1 LIIFI
6 FFIKFILKYF
16 IHYKMSSYWRN
27 DEKIPMKQTQTAIP
41 STNGLSYSGTAG
53 QGGKRVDF
61 EVPQNI
67 KFMDGK
73 NSYLN
78 FDVKLSPDVA
88 VGVTR
93 LSLDPFIGG
102 QSLIKNIRIYSG
114 NRGVLLESIE
124 DYDAKV
130 SLEYSYD
137 QDESIRKMRA
147 LKEGSLVET
156 PLSRGTA
163 GTSVSNN
170 IDISTNPYFVQE
182 LQPAGR
188 DYDATDFTTA
198 KVSLP
203 LHTGIFADSEKI
215 FPCMLT
221 GGLYVEIDLQDCARC
236 VVQLDSVN
244 RHRRM
249 KQNPLIRGSDV
260 DGGAFAIG
268 ATDFTEIYL
277 ALDNNMTAADVCP
290 FVKGE
295 KIGICSAT
303 DPTAQPSLT
312 INGGTADQGF
322 PTVVSVTT
330 ENNAADV
337 AFVKIT
343 TTAFRNSAVGTGVAI
358 TTDAFILYS
367 AALDRE
373 RVQYADRTVNL
384 IPAITAYS
392 ASYTVSNLELV
403 VQQVELDPR
412 YEAGMVSKMKEGG
425 VIEMDI
431 LSATNYKH
439 SVLSSNRN
447 ATLNL
452 PLSNTRAK
460 SIFAIPTDA
469 TSYNVPQRIAGLSA
483 TYDEERLAMDGRL
496 NSIRSGKVGCID
508 KLTSYQWLIDDKLT
522 PQRPI
527 DVSKING
534 AKSISAQPLIEL
546 EKSLNQAKIVARSFC
561 DFNRN
566 FVVSRAYALND
577 GVMDLNNKSNQLQLV
592 YNERTVAGVDE
603 PPTKDKLFLCF
614 VYHLRRIS
622 IKGDSV
628 SVTL

>member
-1 LIIFI
+1 
-6 FFIKFILKYF
+6 
-16 IHYKMSSYWRN
+16 MSSYWRN

-61 EVPQNI
+61 EVPPNI

-78 FDVKLSPDVA
+78 FDVKLTPDVA
-88 VGVTR
+88 VGTTR
-93 LSLDPFIGG
+93 LTLDPFIGG
-102 QSLIKNIRIYSG
+102 QSLIRNIRIYSG

-130 SLEYSYD
+130 SMEYSYD
-137 QDESIRKMRA
+137 QDESLRKMRA

-163 GTSVSNN
+163 GTSVSTN
-170 IDISTNPYFVQE
+170 IDISTNPYFSGSGT
-182 LQPAGR
+182 PAGR
-188 DYDATDFTTA
+188 DWGAVDFTTA

-221 GGLYVEIDLQDCARC
+221 GGLYIEIDLQDCARS

-249 KQNPLIRGSDV
+249 KQNPIVRGV
-260 DGGAFAIG
+260 DAAANPIPIG
-268 ATDFTEIYL
+268 VVDRTKIYL
-277 ALDNNMTAADVCP
+277 TLDNNMTTVDACP

-303 DPTAQPSLT
+303 DPTQQAALT
-312 INGGTADQGF
+312 IAGATATQAH
-322 PTVVSVTT
+322 PKVTNITT
-330 ENNAADV
+330 EGGPGGV
-337 AFVKIT
+337 QYVVIT
-343 TTAFRNSAVGTGVAI
+343 TEAFRNSAVGTGLEI
-358 TTDAFILYS
+358 TNGNFIVYS
-367 AALDRE
+367 AALDNYR
-373 RVQYADRTVNL
+373 QQADDGTQIL
-384 IPAITAYS
+384 PAITSYN

-403 VQQVELDPR
+403 VQQVELDSR

-439 SVLSSNRN
+439 SVLASNRN
-447 ATLNL
+447 ATISL

-469 TSYNVPQRIAGLSA
+469 TAYNSPQRMAGLGV
-483 TYDEERLAMDGRL
+483 TYDEERLTMDGRL
-496 NSIRSGKVGCID
+496 HSIRSGKVGCID

-522 PQRPI
+522 PSRAV

-546 EKSLNQAKIVARSFC
+546 EKSLNQAKIVPRSFC

-566 FVVSRAYALND
+566 FQISRAYALND
-577 GVMDLNNKSNQLQLV
+577 GVMDLNNKTNQLQLL
-592 YNERTVAGVDE
+592 YNERTAAGVDE
-603 PPTKDKLFLCF
+603 PPQKDKLFLCF
-614 VYHLRRIS
+614 VYHIRRIS
-622 IKGDSV
+622 IRGDSV
-628 SVTL
+628 SVIL

>member
-1 LIIFI
+1 
-6 FFIKFILKYF
+6 
-16 IHYKMSSYWRN
+16 MSSYWRN

-41 STNGLSYSGTAG
+41 STNGLSYTGVAG

-61 EVPQNI
+61 EVPPNI

-78 FDVKLSPDVA
+78 FDVKLKPDVA
-88 VGVTR
+88 VGTTR
-93 LSLDPFIGG
+93 LSLDPSIGA
-102 QSLIKNIRIYSG
+102 QSLIRNIRIYSG

-130 SLEYSYD
+130 SLEYSYN

-170 IDISTNPYFVQE
+170 IDISSNPYFVQA
-182 LQPAGR
+182 QPAAG
-188 DYDATDFTTA
+188 DYGADQFTTA

-249 KQNPLIRGSDV
+249 KQNPLIRGSSAAAAGFPISAV
-260 DGGAFAIG
+260 
-268 ATDFTEIYL
+268 TDYTEIFL
-277 ALDNNMTAADVCP
+277 ALDNNMSLAENCP
-290 FVKGE
+290 FVIGE
-295 KIGICSAT
+295 KVGICASD
-303 DPTAQPSLT
+303 DPTSQACLT
-312 INGGTADQGF
+312 IGGAAATQGF
-322 PTVVSVTT
+322 PTILAIGTEADAAGTT
-330 ENNAADV
+330 Y
-337 AFVKIT
+337 VKLT
-343 TTAFRNSAVGTGVAI
+343 TDPFRNNNVGVGVIIAP
-358 TTDAFILYS
+358 DGFILYS
-367 AALDRE
+367 AALDTG
-373 RVQYADRTVNL
+373 RVQHDDRTTVL
-384 IPAITAYS
+384 IAPITSYA
-392 ASYTVSNLELV
+392 AEYTVSNMELV
-403 VQQVELDPR
+403 VQQVELDSR

-469 TSYNVPQRIAGLSA
+469 TAYSVPQRIAGLGA

-496 NSIRSGKVGCID
+496 HSIRSGKVGCID

-577 GVMDLNNKSNQLQLV
+577 GVMDLNNKTNQLQLV

-603 PPTKDKLFLCF
+603 PPQKDKLFLCF

>member
-1 LIIFI
+1 
-6 FFIKFILKYF
+6 
-16 IHYKMSSYWRN
+16 MSSYWRN

-41 STNGLSYSGTAG
+41 STNGLSYTGVAG

-61 EVPQNI
+61 EVPPNI

-78 FDVKLSPDVA
+78 FDVKLKPDVA
-88 VGVTR
+88 VGTTR
-93 LSLDPFIGG
+93 LSLDPSIGAS
-102 QSLIKNIRIYSG
+102 SLIKNVRIYSG

-130 SLEYSYD
+130 SLEYSYN
-137 QDESIRKMRA
+137 QDESMRKMRA

-170 IDISTNPYFVQE
+170 IDISSNPYFVQA
-182 LQPAGR
+182 QPAAG
-188 DYDATDFTTA
+188 DYGADQFTTA

-249 KQNPLIRGSDV
+249 KQNPLIRGSSAAAA
-260 DGGAFAIG
+260 GFPISA
-268 ATDFTEIYL
+268 ATEFTEIFL
-277 ALDNNMTAADVCP
+277 ALDNNMSLAENVP
-290 FVKGE
+290 FVIGE
-295 KIGICSAT
+295 KVGICASD
-303 DPTAQPSLT
+303 DPTSQACLT
-312 INGGTADQGF
+312 IGGGANTQGF
-322 PTVVSVTT
+322 PTITAIGTEAAGGVTY
-330 ENNAADV
+330 
-337 AFVKIT
+337 VKLT
-343 TTAFRNSAVGTGVAI
+343 TTAFKNNNVGVGVIIAP
-358 TTDAFILYS
+358 DGFILYS
-367 AALDRE
+367 AALDTG
-373 RVQYADRTVNL
+373 RVQHDDRTTVL
-384 IPAITAYS
+384 IAPITSYA
-392 ASYTVSNLELV
+392 AEYTVSNMELV
-403 VQQVELDPR
+403 IQQVELDSR

-469 TSYNVPQRIAGLSA
+469 TAYSVPQRIAGLGA
-483 TYDEERLAMDGRL
+483 TYDEERLTMDGRL
-496 NSIRSGKVGCID
+496 HSIRSGKVGCID

-577 GVMDLNNKSNQLQLV
+577 GVMDLNNKTNQLQLV

-603 PPTKDKLFLCF
+603 PPQKDKLFLCF

>member
-1 LIIFI
+1 
-6 FFIKFILKYF
+6 
-16 IHYKMSSYWRN
+16 MSSYWRN

-41 STNGLSYSGTAG
+41 STNGLSYTGVAG

-61 EVPQNI
+61 EVPPNI

-78 FDVKLSPDVA
+78 FDIKLSPDVA
-88 VGVTR
+88 VGTTR
-93 LSLDPFIGG
+93 LSLDPSIGA
-102 QSLIKNIRIYSG
+102 QSLIRNIRIYSG

-170 IDISTNPYFVQE
+170 IDISSNPYFVQA
-182 LQPAGR
+182 QPAAG
-188 DYDATDFTTA
+188 DYGADQFTTA

-244 RHRRM
+244 RHRRI
-249 KQNPLIRGSDV
+249 KQNPLIRGSTA
-260 DGGAFAIG
+260 GAVGFPIST
-268 ATDFTEIYL
+268 ATEYTEIFL
-277 ALDNNMTAADVCP
+277 ALDNNMTSAANCP
-290 FVKGE
+290 FVVGE
-295 KIGICSAT
+295 KVGICSST
-303 DPTAQPSLT
+303 DPTSQASLT
-312 INGGTADQGF
+312 IGGAANNQGF
-322 PTVVSVTT
+322 PTVLGISTEDAGDVTY
-330 ENNAADV
+330 
-337 AFVKIT
+337 VKIT
-343 TTAFRNSAVGTGVAI
+343 TDPFKNNNAGVGVVIAPDGFV
-358 TTDAFILYS
+358 LYS
-367 AALDRE
+367 AALDTV
-373 RVQYADRTVNL
+373 RVQHDDRATVL
-384 IPAITAYS
+384 IPAITAYA

-403 VQQVELDPR
+403 VQQVELDAR

-469 TSYNVPQRIAGLSA
+469 TSYNVPQRIAGLGV
-483 TYDEERLAMDGRL
+483 TYDEERLTMDGRL
-496 NSIRSGKVGCID
+496 HSIRSGKVGCID

-603 PPTKDKLFLCF
+603 PPQKDKLFLCF

>member
-1 LIIFI
+1 
-6 FFIKFILKYF
+6 
-16 IHYKMSSYWRN
+16 
-27 DEKIPMKQTQTAIP
+27 
-41 STNGLSYSGTAG
+41 
-53 QGGKRVDF
+53 
-61 EVPQNI
+61 
-67 KFMDGK
+67 MDGK

-88 VGVTR
+88 VGTTR

-102 QSLIKNIRIYSG
+102 QSLIRNIRIYSG

-130 SLEYSYD
+130 SLEYSYN
-137 QDESIRKMRA
+137 QDESLRKMRA

-156 PLSRGTA
+156 PLSRGTL

-170 IDISTNPYFVQE
+170 IDISSNPYFIQS
-182 LQPAGR
+182 LQPVGR
-188 DYDATDFTTA
+188 NYGPDDFTTA

-221 GGLYVEIDLQDCARC
+221 GGLYIEIDLQDCARS
-236 VVQLDSVN
+236 VVQLDSVS
-244 RHRRM
+244 RWRRM
-249 KQNPLIRGSDV
+249 KQNPVIRGST
-260 DGGAFAIG
+260 GTGTSFAIG
-268 ATDFTEIYL
+268 VTDFTKIYL
-277 ALDNNMTAADVCP
+277 ALDNNMTTAAVCP

-295 KIGICSAT
+295 KLGICSIT
-303 DPTAQPSLT
+303 NPNQQPSLS
-312 INGGTADQGF
+312 IDGATATQGF
-322 PTVVSVTT
+322 PTVESVAT
-330 ENNAADV
+330 EVDGGV
-337 AFVKIT
+337 TYVVIT
-343 TTAFRNSAVGTGVAI
+343 TTAFRNSAVGTGLEI
-358 TTDAFILYS
+358 TNGNFILYS
-367 AALDRE
+367 AAMDTH
-373 RVQYADRTVNL
+373 RVQAADESVQILAPVTSYNC
-384 IPAITAYS
+384 
-392 ASYTVSNLELV
+392 SYTVSNLELV
-403 VQQVELDPR
+403 VQQVELDAR

-431 LSATNYKH
+431 LSATNYRH
-439 SVLSSNRN
+439 SVLASNRN
-447 ATLNL
+447 ATINL

-469 TSYNVPQRIAGLSA
+469 TSYNSPQRIAGLGS

-496 NSIRSGKVGCID
+496 HSIRSGKVGCID

-522 PQRPI
+522 PSRAV

-534 AKSISAQPLIEL
+534 AKSISAQPLIEM
-546 EKSLNQAKIVARSFC
+546 EKSLNQAKIVPRSFC

-566 FVVSRAYALND
+566 FVISRAYALND
-577 GVMDLNNKSNQLQLV
+577 GVMDLNNKTNQLQLL

-603 PPTKDKLFLCF
+603 PPQKDHLFLCF

-622 IKGDSV
+622 IRGDSV
-628 SVTL
+628 SVVL

>member
-1 LIIFI
+1 
-6 FFIKFILKYF
+6 
-16 IHYKMSSYWRN
+16 MSSYWRN

-61 EVPQNI
+61 EIPPNV

-78 FDVKLSPDVA
+78 FDVKLSPDDT

-114 NRGVLLESIE
+114 SRAVLLESIE
-124 DYDAKV
+124 NYDTKV

-137 QDESIRKMRA
+137 QDESLRKIRA

-156 PLSRGTA
+156 PLSRGTR

-170 IDISTNPYFVQE
+170 IDISSNPYFSGS
-182 LQPAGR
+182 LQPVNRNYSAL
-188 DYDATDFTTA
+188 DFTTA

-221 GGLYVEIDLQDCARC
+221 GGLYIEIDLQDCASC

-249 KQNPLIRGSDV
+249 AQNPVIRGSNAAGDEFEIDNAV
-260 DGGAFAIG
+260 DHEHIFL
-268 ATDFTEIYL
+268 T
-277 ALDNNMTAADVCP
+277 LDNNMTSVENCP

-295 KIGICSAT
+295 KLGICSIT
-303 DPTAQPSLT
+303 DPTSQPALT
-312 INGGTADQGF
+312 IGAAAVTAGFPEVISVGTA
-322 PTVVSVTT
+322 VSGGVTYI
-330 ENNAADV
+330 D
-337 AFVKIT
+337 IT
-343 TTAFRNSAVGTGVAI
+343 TTAFRNSDTGTGVEI
-358 TTDAFILYS
+358 EDGDFILYS
-367 AALDRE
+367 AALDRK
-373 RVQYADRTVNL
+373 RVDFDDRTNVS
-384 IPAITAYS
+384 IQPITAYA

-403 VQQVELDPR
+403 VQQVELDAR

-439 SVLSSNRN
+439 SVLKSNRN

-469 TSYNVPQRIAGLSA
+469 STYNVPQRIAGLDA
-483 TYDEERLAMDGRL
+483 TYLEEQLSMDGRL
-496 NSIRSGKVGCID
+496 HSIRSGKVGCID

-522 PQRPI
+522 PSRPV
-527 DVSKING
+527 DVGKING

-546 EKSLNQAKIVARSFC
+546 EKSLNQAKIVPRSFC

-566 FVVSRAYALND
+566 FQISRAYALND
-577 GVMDLNNKSNQLQLV
+577 GVMDLNNKTNQLQLL
-592 YNERTVAGVDE
+592 YNQRTVAGVDE
-603 PPTKDKLFLCF
+603 PPTKDKLFMCF
-614 VYHLRRIS
+614 VYHIRRIS

-628 SVTL
+628 SVVL

>member
-1 LIIFI
+1 
-6 FFIKFILKYF
+6 
-16 IHYKMSSYWRN
+16 MSSYWRN

-41 STNGLSYSGTAG
+41 STNGLSYTGVAG

-61 EVPQNI
+61 EVPPNI

-88 VGVTR
+88 VGTTR
-93 LSLDPFIGG
+93 LSLDPSIGA
-102 QSLIKNIRIYSG
+102 QSLLRNIRIYSG

-170 IDISTNPYFVQE
+170 IDISSNPYFVQA
-182 LQPAGR
+182 QPAAG
-188 DYDATDFTTA
+188 DYGADQFTTA

-244 RHRRM
+244 RHRRI
-249 KQNPLIRGSDV
+249 KQNPLIRGSSAV
-260 DGGAFAIG
+260 AAGFPISNVTEY
-268 ATDFTEIYL
+268 TDIYL
-277 ALDNNMTAADVCP
+277 ALDNNMTSAANCP
-290 FVKGE
+290 FCVGE
-295 KIGICSAT
+295 KVGICAST
-303 DPTAQPSLT
+303 DPTSQASLT
-312 INGGTADQGF
+312 IGGAANTQGF
-322 PTVVSVTT
+322 PTITAIGTEAAGGVTY
-330 ENNAADV
+330 
-337 AFVKIT
+337 VKVT
-343 TTAFRNSAVGTGVAI
+343 TTAFKNSDGGVGVIIAPDGFV
-358 TTDAFILYS
+358 LYS
-367 AALDRE
+367 AALDTF
-373 RVQYADRTVNL
+373 RVQHDDRTTVL
-384 IPAITAYS
+384 LQAVTAYA

-403 VQQVELDPR
+403 VQQVELDAR

-469 TSYNVPQRIAGLSA
+469 TSYTVPQRIAGLGA
-483 TYDEERLAMDGRL
+483 TYDEERLLMDGRL
-496 NSIRSGKVGCID
+496 HSIRSGKVGCID

-546 EKSLNQAKIVARSFC
+546 EKSLNQAKIVPRSFC

-603 PPTKDKLFLCF
+603 PPQKDKLFLCF

>member
-1 LIIFI
+1 
-6 FFIKFILKYF
+6 
-16 IHYKMSSYWRN
+16 MSSYWRN

-61 EVPQNI
+61 EIPPNV

-78 FDVKLSPDVA
+78 FDVKLSPDDT

-114 NRGVLLESIE
+114 SRAVLLESIE
-124 DYDAKV
+124 NYDTKV

-137 QDESIRKMRA
+137 QDESLRKIRA

-156 PLSRGTA
+156 PLSRGTR

-170 IDISTNPYFVQE
+170 IDISSNPYFSGS
-182 LQPAGR
+182 LQPVNR
-188 DYDATDFTTA
+188 DYSALDFTTA

-221 GGLYVEIDLQDCARC
+221 GGLYIEIDLQDCASC

-249 KQNPLIRGSDV
+249 KQNPVIRGRNAAGDEFEIDNAV
-260 DGGAFAIG
+260 DH
-268 ATDFTEIYL
+268 TEIFL
-277 ALDNNMTAADVCP
+277 TLDNNMTSVENCP

-295 KIGICSAT
+295 KLGICSIT
-303 DPTAQPSLT
+303 DPTSQPALT
-312 INGGTADQGF
+312 IGAAAVTAGF
-322 PTVVSVTT
+322 PEVISVGTGDSGGVT
-330 ENNAADV
+330 YI
-337 AFVKIT
+337 KIT
-343 TTAFRNSAVGTGVAI
+343 TTAFRNSNTGTGVEI
-358 TTDAFILYS
+358 EGGDFMLYS
-367 AALDRE
+367 AALDRK
-373 RVQYADRTVNL
+373 RVDFDDRTNVR
-384 IPAITAYS
+384 IQPITAYA

-403 VQQVELDPR
+403 VQQVELDAR

-439 SVLSSNRN
+439 SVLKSNRN

-469 TSYNVPQRIAGLSA
+469 STYNVPQRMAGLDA
-483 TYDEERLAMDGRL
+483 TYLEEQLSMDGRL
-496 NSIRSGKVGCID
+496 HSIRSGKVGCID

-522 PQRPI
+522 PSRPV
-527 DVSKING
+527 DVGKING

-546 EKSLNQAKIVARSFC
+546 EKSLNQAKIVPRSFC

-566 FVVSRAYALND
+566 FQISRAYALND
-577 GVMDLNNKSNQLQLV
+577 GVMDLNNKTNQLQLL
-592 YNERTVAGVDE
+592 YNQRTVAGVDE
-603 PPTKDKLFLCF
+603 PPTVDKLFMCF
-614 VYHLRRIS
+614 VYHIRRIS

-628 SVTL
+628 SVVL

>member
-1 LIIFI
+1 
-6 FFIKFILKYF
+6 
-16 IHYKMSSYWRN
+16 MSSYWRN

-61 EVPQNI
+61 EVPPNI

-78 FDVKLSPDVA
+78 FDVKLTPDVA
-88 VGVTR
+88 VGTTR

-102 QSLIKNIRIYSG
+102 QSLIRNIRIYSG

-130 SLEYSYD
+130 SMEYSYD
-137 QDESIRKMRA
+137 QDESLRKMRA

-156 PLSRGTA
+156 PLSRGTL
-163 GTSVSNN
+163 GTSVSTN
-170 IDISTNPYFVQE
+170 IDISSNPYFVQDGV
-182 LQPAGR
+182 PAGR
-188 DYDATDFTTA
+188 DYGADDFTTA

-221 GGLYVEIDLQDCARC
+221 GGLYIEIDLQDCARS
-236 VVQLDSVN
+236 VVQLDSVS
-244 RHRRM
+244 RHRRL
-249 KQNPLIRGSDV
+249 KQNPVIRGSTAT
-260 DGGAFAIG
+260 GTSFPTG
-268 ATDFTEIYL
+268 ATDYTKIYL
-277 ALDNNMTAADVCP
+277 ALDNNMTSAATCP

-295 KIGICSAT
+295 KLGICSIT
-303 DPTAQPSLT
+303 DPTQQAALT
-312 INGGTADQGF
+312 LGGGVPVQDF
-322 PTVVSVTT
+322 PKVVSVGV
-330 ENNAADV
+330 EVSVDV
-337 AFVKIT
+337 TYVVLT
-343 TTAFRNSAVGTGVAI
+343 VTAFRNSAVGTGLEI
-358 TTDAFILYS
+358 TNGNFILYS
-367 AALDRE
+367 AALDTFRG
-373 RVQYADRTVNL
+373 QADDGTQIL
-384 IPAITAYS
+384 PAITSYNC
-392 ASYTVSNLELV
+392 SYTVSNLELV
-403 VQQVELDPR
+403 VQQVELDAR

-431 LSATNYKH
+431 LSATNYRH
-439 SVLSSNRN
+439 SVLASNRN
-447 ATLNL
+447 ATINL

-469 TSYNVPQRIAGLSA
+469 TSYNSPQRIAGLGV

-496 NSIRSGKVGCID
+496 HSIRSGKVGCID
-508 KLTSYQWLIDDKLT
+508 KLSSYQWLIDDKLT
-522 PQRPI
+522 PSRAV

-546 EKSLNQAKIVARSFC
+546 EKSLNQAKIVPRSFC

-566 FVVSRAYALND
+566 FVISRAYALND
-577 GVMDLNNKSNQLQLV
+577 GVMDLNNRTNQLQLL

-603 PPTKDKLFLCF
+603 APQKDKLFLCF

-622 IKGDSV
+622 IRGDSV
-628 SVTL
+628 SVVL

>member
-1 LIIFI
+1 
-6 FFIKFILKYF
+6 
-16 IHYKMSSYWRN
+16 MSSYWRN

-41 STNGLSYSGTAG
+41 STNGLSYTGVAG

-61 EVPQNI
+61 EVPPNI

-88 VGVTR
+88 VGTTR
-93 LSLDPFIGG
+93 LSLDPSIGG
-102 QSLIKNIRIYSG
+102 QSLIRNIRIYSG

-170 IDISTNPYFVQE
+170 IDISSNPYFVQA
-182 LQPAGR
+182 QPAAG
-188 DYDATDFTTA
+188 DYGADQFTTA

-244 RHRRM
+244 RHRRI
-249 KQNPLIRGSDV
+249 KQNPLIRGSSAV
-260 DGGAFAIG
+260 AAGFPISN
-268 ATDFTEIYL
+268 ATEYTDIYL
-277 ALDNNMTAADVCP
+277 ALDNNMTSAANCP
-290 FVKGE
+290 FVVGE
-295 KIGICSAT
+295 KVGICAST
-303 DPTAQPSLT
+303 DPTSQASLT
-312 INGGTADQGF
+312 IGGAANTQGF
-322 PTVVSVTT
+322 PTITAIGTEDAGSVTY
-330 ENNAADV
+330 
-337 AFVKIT
+337 VKVT
-343 TTAFRNSAVGTGVAI
+343 TTAFKNSDGGVGVIIAPDGFV
-358 TTDAFILYS
+358 LYS
-367 AALDRE
+367 AALDTQ
-373 RVQYADRTVNL
+373 RVQHDDRTTEL
-384 IPAITAYS
+384 LPAITAYA

-403 VQQVELDPR
+403 VQQVELDAR

-469 TSYNVPQRIAGLSA
+469 TSYTVPQRIAGLGA
-483 TYDEERLAMDGRL
+483 TYDEERLLMDGRL
-496 NSIRSGKVGCID
+496 HSIRSGKVGCID

-546 EKSLNQAKIVARSFC
+546 EKSLNQAKIVPRSFC

-603 PPTKDKLFLCF
+603 PPQKDKLFLCF